1 MPTAVIAFPV
11 IRSVQ
16 YEYFLP
22 PQSVVLNGSFHHI
35 SQGEI
40 SGLLNLTRTL
50 GGEFFFL
57 RLLKGLFRAL
67 TRLYHRVWRG
77 VLPSTL
83 VRETWSFTDLGI

>member
-1 MPTAVIAFPV
+1 MPIVVIAFPV
-11 IRSVQ
+11 TRSVQ

-50 GGEFFFL
+50 GGEF
-57 RLLKGLFRAL
+57 
-67 TRLYHRVWRG
+67 
-77 VLPSTL
+77 
-83 VRETWSFTDLGI
+83 ESF